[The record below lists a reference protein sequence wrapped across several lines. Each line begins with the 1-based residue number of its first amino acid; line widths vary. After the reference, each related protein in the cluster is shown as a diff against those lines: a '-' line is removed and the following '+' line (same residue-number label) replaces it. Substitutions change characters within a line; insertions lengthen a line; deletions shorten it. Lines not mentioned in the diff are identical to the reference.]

1 MFKSAVHSKE
11 SLLVA
16 LLLAMNTGFV
26 DAFTFFHFD
35 GRFASLQTGNLIQTG
50 IN

>member
-1 MFKSAVHSKE
+1 MLKSAVHSKE

-35 GRFASLQTGNLIQTG
+35 GRFASLQTGI
-50 IN
+50 

>member
-26 DAFTFFHFD
+26 DAFTFFILT
-35 GRFASLQTGNLIQTG
+35 AVSLVSKLG
-50 IN
+50 I